1 MKPIKLWYLLV
12 GFLLLMPLFSC
23 GSNPGYKTNSQLSQY
38 SGEGES
44 GIGGTGILAN
54 SSGIGGTGIIGEITG
69 FGSIF
74 VNGVEVEVDSKTKL
88 YVDGKKVKQHH
99 FARGEVV
106 VLRTEKNNKLNVGKE
121 IYIRHEV
128 VGKVEKISSHK
139 KSFIILGQRIDGK
152 SLSSL
157 PKVGK
162 HIRVSG
168 FRDNTGTIHARY
180 ISESRGYEQNMIRG
194 KLKMENNKWYIGE
207 QEITAPKSSQIK
219 VGSVVRIR
227 GALKNKVFQVQ
238 SLERLTRLPFSQPVK
253 NILIQGFIQKSGAQ
267 QYNIADYGFTIR
279 SKKQPLVKK
288 VEAIMYLQKMN
299 RHAWRLEK
307 VLNKQRLP
315 VGAAF
320 PAMLQNRIQQPVRPM
335 VSPQPFSMPN
345 RFFR

>member
-1 MKPIKLWYLLV
+1 MKQIKLWYLLV

-23 GSNPGYKTNSQLSQY
+23 GSSPGYKANPQLSQY
-38 SGEGES
+38 SGEDES

-54 SSGIGGTGIIGEITG
+54 NSGIGGTGIIGEITG

-74 VNGVEVEVDSKTKL
+74 VNGVEVEVDSKTQL
-88 YVDGKKVKQHH
+88 YVDGKKVEQHP

-106 VLRTEKNNKLNVGKE
+106 VLRTEKKNKLNIAKE

-139 KSFIILGQRIDGK
+139 KSFIVLGQRIDGK

-180 ISESRGYEQNMIRG
+180 ISKSRGHEQNMIRG
-194 KLKMENNKWYIGE
+194 KLKMENNKWYLGK
-207 QEITAPKSSQIK
+207 QEITVPKSSQIK
-219 VGSVVRIR
+219 VGSVVRVR

-238 SLERLTRLPFSQPVK
+238 SIERLTRLPFSQPMK
-253 NILIQGFIQKSGAQ
+253 NMLIQGFMQKIGAQ
-267 QYNIADYGFTIR
+267 QYNVADYGFTVH
-279 SKKQPLVKK
+279 SEKPTLVNKA
-288 VEAIMYLQKMN
+288 EGIMHLQ
-299 RHAWRLEK
+299 RIDQTAWQLKR
-307 VLNKQRLP
+307 VLNRQRLP
-315 VGAAF
+315 RGASF
-320 PAMLQNRIQQPVRPM
+320 PVTPQTRPQQPIRPM
-335 VSPQPFSMPN
+335 SSPQTFSMPS
-345 RFFR
+345 RYFR